1 MMKAIAEMT
10 RKENIDPVVSLNP
23 YHDRRHR
30 HVRGLPRDDWR
41 HHDRQRHRDAR
52 DGRGTPRRRAAKSIH
67 EYLTTSEW

>member
-30 HVRGLPRDDWR
+30 HVRGLRRDDWR

-52 DGRGTPRRRAAKSIH
+52 DGRAPPRRQIH
-67 EYLTTSEW
+67 P

>member
-10 RKENIDPVVSLNP
+10 RKENIRPVVSLNP

-41 HHDRQRHRDAR
+41 HHDRQRH
-52 DGRGTPRRRAAKSIH
+52 P
-67 EYLTTSEW
+67 

>member
-52 DGRGTPRRRAAKSIH
+52 DGRGTPRRHSAKSIH